1 VRLMAM
7 SPQAFTLAD
16 FERMAEWST
25 RNGGWLPSVRV
36 LTKFHRN
43 SAKSTHRHSSA
54 IGQLRPFMRKKT
66 QVGNDWS
73 RDEQTWLVVA
83 AAAKKSTKR
92 PLKEL
97 GRQPE

>member
-54 IGQLRPFMRKKT
+54 I
-66 QVGNDWS
+66 
-73 RDEQTWLVVA
+73 DEQTSSEHE
-83 AAAKKSTKR
+83 K
-92 PLKEL
+92 L
-97 GRQPE
+97 GSASAHASCVTDGDIPHRQRGG